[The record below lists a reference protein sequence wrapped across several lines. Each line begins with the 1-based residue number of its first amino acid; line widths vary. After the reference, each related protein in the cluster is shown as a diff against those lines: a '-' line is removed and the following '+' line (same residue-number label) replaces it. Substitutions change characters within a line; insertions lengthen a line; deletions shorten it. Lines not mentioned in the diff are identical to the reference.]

1 MKNGYKNAMLPPE
14 KRAEILLKEM
24 SLDEKMAQVN
34 GVFPFEE
41 LFYDMNAIDA
51 MTPFGIGEVSTLEM
65 RRLEKLEDVAKWQKD
80 VQEIV
85 MKKQSASHSGNF
97 SYGRFMRGL
106 YSGCNKFSVRNRK
119 SIRLGSGIRRTD
131 CTNCE

>member
-14 KRAEILLKEM
+14 KKRAEILLKEM

-51 MTPFGIGEVSTLEM
+51 MTPFE
-65 RRLEKLEDVAKWQKD
+65 
-80 VQEIV
+80 
-85 MKKQSASHSGNF
+85 SG
-97 SYGRFMRGL
+97 
-106 YSGCNKFSVRNRK
+106 K
-119 SIRLGSGIRRTD
+119 
-131 CTNCE
+131 